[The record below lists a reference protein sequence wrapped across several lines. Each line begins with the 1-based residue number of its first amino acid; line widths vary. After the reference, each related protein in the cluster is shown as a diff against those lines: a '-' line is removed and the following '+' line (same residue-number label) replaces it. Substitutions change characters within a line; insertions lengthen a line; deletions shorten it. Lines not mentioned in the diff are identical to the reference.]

1 MGGVRTWRHAR
12 GALDLARVRVM
23 AIVNLTPDSFFDGG
37 RWMASEQRQAN
48 GSVVLAACRRWVEQ
62 GADLLDLGGESTRP
76 RSTPV
81 DLQTE
86 LARVLPIV
94 ERLQADEVLRS
105 VVISIDTRHAEVARA
120 ALERGAAIVND
131 VSGLADPAMAEVV
144 ARTGAGLVV
153 GHLRGE
159 PATMQ
164 DDIRF
169 HDLLGEVVEELLA
182 SVARAQQA
190 GVEREAIVVDP
201 CVGFGKTAEQSAAL
215 VGAAALLERETGCPV
230 LIGASRKSFLG
241 QWSRGPESSST
252 PQQRLLASVVA
263 GLVAVVHGARLLR
276 VHDVAETVEALRVHE
291 GIMAALIREL
301 ANHSDEGG
309 PG

>member
-1 MGGVRTWRHAR
+1 
-12 GALDLARVRVM
+12 M
-23 AIVNLTPDSFFDGG
+23 AIINLTPDSFFDGG

-76 RSTPV
+76 GSTPV
-81 DLQTE
+81 EIETE
-86 LARVLPIV
+86 LARVLPIID
-94 ERLQADEVLRS
+94 RLQADEALRS
-105 VVISIDTRHAEVARA
+105 VVISVDTRHAEVARA
-120 ALERGAAIVND
+120 ALEHGAAIVND

-144 ARTGAGLVV
+144 ARAGAGLVV
-153 GHLRGE
+153 GHLRGQ

-169 HDLLGEVVEELLA
+169 HDLLAEVVEELLA

-241 QWSRGPESSST
+241 QWTRSAEAKPGPER
-252 PQQRLLASVVA
+252 RLLASVVA

-276 VHDVAETVEALRVHE
+276 VHDVAETVEALRVYE
-291 GIMAALIREL
+291 GITSAL
-301 ANHSDEGG
+301 AKHGG
-309 PG
+309 ES